1 MEPLTLDREVKED
14 NRKVAAW
21 LLHYPERKREYEQ
34 RRELIL
40 HSSPAPANGMPRGRR
55 VSDHTG
61 LKGRKLAELKSTE
74 RWLALVEEVA
84 ERLPWKM
91 QILLR
96 LKREFRIGVKGR
108 PVRLWIALELSEEIS
123 ERMGKDYSIGP
134 DTVDEWWNRLI
145 GYAARLAA
153 KRGLL

>member
-21 LLHYPERKREYEQ
+21 LLHYPERKREYDQ

-40 HSSPAPANGMPRGRR
+40 HSSPAPADGMPRGRR

-61 LKGRKLAELKSTE
+61 LKGRKLAEFKSTE

-96 LKREFRIGVKGR
+96 LKRDYRIGVKGR
-108 PVRLWIALELSEEIS
+108 PVRWRIALEISEEIS
-123 ERMGKDYSIGP
+123 QRIGCDFSIGP
-134 DTVDEWWNRLI
+134 DAVDEWWSRI
-145 GYAARLAA
+145 VEYAARLAA